1 MTTPVLYRM
10 PRDLRDLSATFF
22 PEVARRNCCVG
33 NRINDLARPTRPF
46 LWLRACARA
55 HASAS
60 MRVHMRG
67 IAGKGREGRGLED
80 NANENNLLQRATS
93 VFKVAARSLRSRME
107 ARS

>member
-1 MTTPVLYRM
+1 MTTPVLHRI

-22 PEVARRNCCVG
+22 PKVARRNPCDAG
-33 NRINDLARPTRPF
+33 RINRLARPTRPF
-46 LWLRACARA
+46 LWLRVCARA

-67 IAGKGREGRGLED
+67 IAEKGREGRGFED
-80 NANENNLLQRATS
+80 NASGNNQLQRATS

-107 ARS
+107 NES

>member
-1 MTTPVLYRM
+1 MITPVLPRI

-22 PEVARRNCCVG
+22 PKVARRNPCAG
-33 NRINDLARPTRPF
+33 SRMNRLARPTRPF
-46 LWLRACARA
+46 LWLRVCARA

-67 IAGKGREGRGLED
+67 IAEKGREGRGFED
-80 NANENNLLQRATS
+80 NANENNQLQRATS
-93 VFKVAARSLRSRME
+93 ISKVAARSLRSRME